1 MVWQNYQW
9 VALVALIKGRPSWP
23 LRAGLQ
29 EDILLQNTASLN
41 FNDALMM
48 NAPFYK
54 YHFNDQQYFH
64 GTPRGIGSPH
74 KAGNVHGAKSLFV
87 WRSFRCEFYV
97 LEILIAG
104 KVVVYEIFGNFDL
117 FDKIPTIWNVF
128 FFFHWNSFNLS
139 FWVVLSMLGDK
150 ENLWLSSAERIPTK
164 QHAILIGFWQSQFKA
179 SY

>member
-1 MVWQNYQW
+1 
-9 VALVALIKGRPSWP
+9 
-23 LRAGLQ
+23 
-29 EDILLQNTASLN
+29 
-41 FNDALMM
+41 M

-97 LEILIAG
+97 LEILIAV
-104 KVVVYEIFGNFDL
+104 KVVFYEVFGNFDL

-128 FFFHWNSFNLS
+128 FFSIEILS
-139 FWVVLSMLGDK
+139 
-150 ENLWLSSAERIPTK
+150 I
-164 QHAILIGFWQSQFKA
+164 
-179 SY
+179 